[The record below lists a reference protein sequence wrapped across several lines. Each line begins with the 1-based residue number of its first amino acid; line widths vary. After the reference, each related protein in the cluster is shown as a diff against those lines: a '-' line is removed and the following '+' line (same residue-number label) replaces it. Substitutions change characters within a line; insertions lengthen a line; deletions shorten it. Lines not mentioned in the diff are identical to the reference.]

1 MQNSKKVDDLYSS
14 IITAGTHLVSSIKV
28 AEASKVI
35 ENMQREVN
43 IDFINEL
50 ALIFDMMCID
60 TTNVPVLIDIKVVV
74 ENPTRRL

>member
-1 MQNSKKVDDLYSS
+1 M
-14 IITAGTHLVSSIKV
+14 VSSIKV